1 LGRRNELSLL
11 VRALDFVVTIY
22 TFLIIVRA
30 IISWVNPDP
39 YNPIVRT
46 LDRLTGP
53 VLNPIRKVM
62 MRISGNLPIDFS
74 PIIAI
79 FLIQLLGRLLR
90 SILMQ

>member
-1 LGRRNELSLL
+1 LSLL
-11 VRALDFVVTIY
+11 IRFIDFVVNIY

-46 LDRLTGP
+46 LDRLTEP
-53 VLNPIRKVM
+53 VLGPIRKVM
-62 MRISGNLPIDFS
+62 WRISGNLPIDFS

-79 FLIQLLGRLLR
+79 FLIQLAGRLLVR
-90 SILMQ
+90 ILIG

>member
-1 LGRRNELSLL
+1 LSLL
-11 VRALDFVVTIY
+11 VRVLDFVVTIY

-39 YNPIVRT
+39 YSPIVRT

-62 MRISGNLPIDFS
+62 QRISGNLPIDFS

-90 SILMQ
+90 SILIG

>member
-1 LGRRNELSLL
+1 MNLLGF
-11 VRALDFVVTIY
+11 VDFVVYIY

-30 IISWVNPDP
+30 IISWVKPDP

-46 LDRLTGP
+46 LGRLTEP

-62 MRISGNLPIDFS
+62 LRISGNLPIDFS

-79 FLIQLLGRLLR
+79 FLIQLVGRLLR
-90 SILMQ
+90 GILIS

>member
-1 LGRRNELSLL
+1 MSLL
-11 VRALDFVVTIY
+11 IRFIDFAVNIY

-46 LDRLTGP
+46 LDRLTEP
-53 VLNPIRKVM
+53 ILNPIRKVM
-62 MRISGNLPIDFS
+62 WRISGNLPIDFS

-79 FLIQLLGRLLR
+79 FLIQLAGKLLIR
-90 SILMQ
+90 ILVQ

>member
-1 LGRRNELSLL
+1 MSLL
-11 VRALDFVVTIY
+11 GFIDFVINIY

-30 IISWVNPDP
+30 IISWVSPDP

-62 MRISGNLPIDFS
+62 RRISGNLPIDFS

-79 FLIQLLGRLLR
+79 FLIQLAGTLIRR
-90 SILMQ
+90 ILIG

>member
-1 LGRRNELSLL
+1 MSLL
-11 VRALDFVVTIY
+11 RFVDFVINIY

-46 LDRLTGP
+46 LNRLTDP

-62 MRISGNLPIDFS
+62 RRISGNLPIDFS

-79 FLIQLLGRLLR
+79 FLIQLLGNLLR
-90 SILMQ
+90 RILIG

>member
-1 LGRRNELSLL
+1 LSLL
-11 VRALDFVVTIY
+11 VRVIDFVVTIY

-39 YNPIVRT
+39 YNPIVRI
-46 LDRLTGP
+46 LYRLTDP

-62 MRISGNLPIDFS
+62 QRISGNLPIDFS

-79 FLIQLLGRLLR
+79 FLIQLLGKLLR
-90 SILMQ
+90 SL